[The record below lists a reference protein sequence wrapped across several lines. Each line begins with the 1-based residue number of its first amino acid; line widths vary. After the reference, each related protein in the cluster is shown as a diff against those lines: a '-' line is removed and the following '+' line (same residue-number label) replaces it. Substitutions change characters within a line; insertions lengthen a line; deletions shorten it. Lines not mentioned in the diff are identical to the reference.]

1 MKKLWSSI
9 KNIIYTY
16 IVQYLLILIGIISY
30 IALTK
35 DVNIIT
41 NQDKLNTFTIIGS
54 AISAIILSIYL
65 YKKHRIKESI
75 PNLKKIILMVLL
87 GIGISLFYN
96 MLTIKYQVNNIFNIN
111 KFILIPYIV
120 IIAPIYEELVFRYIS
135 LRIAK
140 DNYKKLTA
148 IIIISILFAIMHTD
162 IFSIIYA
169 FILGIILSYIYLKYK
184 NIIYPIILHIS
195 ANLMSI
201 FITEFNLL
209 ALIISVIILLTTTI
223 YIKKTSHI

>member
-96 MLTIKYQVNNIFNIN
+96 MLTINYQVNNIFNIN

-120 IIAPIYEELVFRYIS
+120 IIAPIYEELIFRYVS

-169 FILGIILSYIYLKYK
+169 FILGIILSYIYLKYTK
-184 NIIYPIILHIS
+184 QQFNF
-195 ANLMSI
+195 I
-201 FITEFNLL
+201 FK
-209 ALIISVIILLTTTI
+209 
-223 YIKKTSHI
+223 YYY

>member
-120 IIAPIYEELVFRYIS
+120 IIAPIYEELIFRYVS